1 MAFDLSSAQP
11 VTDTTQGTH
20 PANNFDIQSARPV
33 DVTGGDK
40 QPKTAWEEFQQS
52 GRDVQ
57 MMSEK
62 ASSPVKDTEDLKPQ
76 LDKQVKDQYPPHS
89 FLNQP
94 LGSLRDFSHLVGDDV
109 YSTFG
114 KPLGLAPEAND
125 AVNEEQAQLTKNHP
139 VESILAGTVPFIA
152 TAPIFPQGLLG
163 LTAQFASI
171 SGLSEWGR
179 QRMDE
184 SLMKPTADKLMDVA
198 RETSKGALM
207 GPIWHYS
214 GALKFVSNPIGQ
226 ALIRAGIRG
235 AGTATLDKVYG
246 SDLTSAF
253 KDGGIMTALSLI
265 FETPAL
271 GRTVLGRGILENTNQ
286 RVYESLFGGQAADKI
301 AQTTPVI
308 PKINPEANDAEVQKT
323 ILDSANTLATQLPV
337 QDNKIV
343 AATVKTND
351 GIVSHGADHE
361 QALNKL
367 GMSKAASFEGKDFQA
382 GFTTSEGKFITRE
395 ESKQDPYNLPN
406 GSSQDVE
413 GLNHQKFFTS
423 PDLPDIVN
431 PQTLKGRLEG
441 EEGKMD
447 VRLIPGV
454 VEVSEGMARAAKEY
468 VENLEPTT
476 VSGAAEFTSQD
487 LRERLGKQAQLM
499 DRLEVLLTGAKKV
512 FDRATKESITESY
525 TRAERGEKQDTPELQ
540 KFYDTLKYILANTRE
555 RVRALGK
562 GKLENAIEN
571 YLPHIWEDPKKANM
585 ISKFFARRPFEGSK
599 SFLKKRT
606 IENFADGIEAGLTPV
621 SWNPVDLTMLKVR
634 EMEKYILAH
643 SALKANVAS
652 GFAKYIKIGSQSPD
666 GWQKLND
673 NISQVLK
680 SPYTEVKEFF
690 DEKMMTGLNK
700 AAKGLGIDVD
710 RLLKLKG
717 VGKDTAGYSKIG
729 KSGAPGAHEDP
740 LLNTSGNKKYPD
752 EVRTKFA
759 TPESVLAHEIGHQI
773 DNIFGMKD
781 IFLKD
786 KRLTLELRKLADLR
800 YEGKDP
806 SQGFKD
812 YVRKGSEKMAVMLEA
827 YIHAP
832 DKFKEVAP
840 NAYKLFQDVLSRDE
854 RLKPLLDIKPSL
866 VLGQGKADVYAGG
879 IVIAGHYYAHPDS
892 ARIFNNYLSP
902 GLRGKW
908 IYDTYRSAGNSLV
921 QFRLGISAFHA
932 GFTTLDAT
940 ISVFAKGINRLFKGD
955 VKGFATATAKT
966 LIPLYSPITN
976 FIRGRELFQS
986 WYGKDNGAMTN
997 LLAEMYASGGGR
1009 AKMDKFYAT
1018 QFDQTLNKALK
1029 EGKLLTAALQ
1039 TPFWLTQQM
1048 SRPLMEY
1055 LVPRQK
1061 MGVFAD
1067 LMKMEIED
1075 NPNMSHEQMRATAQR
1090 IVNSVDNRMGQLVYD
1105 NLMVNRT
1112 MKDLG
1117 MASVQSLGWN
1127 IGSVR
1132 EIGGGIGDLAKNL
1145 NDLRQGRPTEV
1156 SYRTAYIM
1164 ALPMVV
1170 GLYGAVYQ
1178 YLATGIWPNQTD
1190 TPMKDLFHP
1199 RTAGL
1204 DKNGLPA
1211 RVNLPSYMKDIGS
1224 FMEDPVK
1231 TAVNKLNPVNSE
1243 LVDMFQNKDYFGT
1256 EIRNPDDPW
1265 VQQAMDELAYI
1276 GKGFEPYSFENLS
1289 KSTRTDIASKIE
1301 PFIGITPARYDID
1314 MTKAEKAALELEKGH
1329 IPQGARTKEATAHSK
1344 ARSDLRNNFLVSHDE
1359 QPLID
1364 AVAAGTITSKEK
1376 RSIVKEKNMSRIERL
1391 TQHLTADEV
1400 LSLIPKAESDDEK
1413 QDLEKIAKKKI
1424 SNKRGAGT
1432 WTSEDQDLYKKF
1444 MPENDQ

>member
-11 VTDTTQGTH
+11 VTDTKQGTQ
-20 PANNFDIQSARPV
+20 PGNNFDIQSARPIE
-33 DVTGGDK
+33 VTGGDK
-40 QPKTAWEEFQQS
+40 QQKTPWEEFQQS
-52 GRDVQ
+52 DRDVE
-57 MMSEK
+57 MMSKK
-62 ASSPVKDTEDLKPQ
+62 ASNPVKDTVLGQDLKSQ

-94 LGSLRDFSHLVGDDV
+94 LGSLSDFTHLVGDDI

-139 VESILAGTVPFIA
+139 VESILTGTVPFIA

-163 LTAQFASI
+163 LSAQFSSI
-171 SGLSEWGR
+171 LGLSEWGH

-214 GALKFVSNPIGQ
+214 GALKFVANPIGQ
-226 ALIRAGIRG
+226 ALVRAGIRG
-235 AGTATLDKVYG
+235 VGTASLDKVYG

-286 RVYESLFGGQAADKI
+286 RVYESLFGGQAANKI

-308 PKINPEANDAEVQKT
+308 PKINPEANDAEVKKN
-323 ILDSANTLATQLPV
+323 ILDSANTLATQLPA
-337 QDNKIV
+337 QDNKII

-395 ESKQDPYNLPN
+395 ESKQEPYNLPN

-431 PQTLKGRLEG
+431 PETLKGRMDG

-476 VSGAAEFTSQD
+476 VSGASEFTSQD
-487 LRERLGKQAQLM
+487 FRERLGKQAQLM

-512 FDRATKESITESY
+512 FDRATKESITETY
-525 TRAERGEKQDTPELQ
+525 TKAEKGQKQDTPELQ
-540 KFYDTLKYILANTRE
+540 KFYDTLQYILANTRD

-571 YLPHIWEDPKKANM
+571 YLPHIWEDPKKANI
-585 ISKFFARRPFEGSK
+585 ISQFFARRPLEGSK

-606 IENFADGIEAGLTPV
+606 IENFADGIEAGLNPV

-643 SALKANVAS
+643 SALKANVAA
-652 GFAKYIKIGSQSPD
+652 GFAKYVRIGSQAPD
-666 GWQKLND
+666 GWQKIND

-680 SPYTEVKEFF
+680 SPFTEVKEYY
-690 DEKMMTGLNK
+690 DQKVMNTLNSV
-700 AAKGLGIDVD
+700 AKDLGIDVE
-710 RLLKLKG
+710 RGLNIKG
-717 VGKDTAGYSKIG
+717 KKGKSAIGLSTAGK
-729 KSGAPGAHEDP
+729 KNASGTRDAG
-740 LLNTSGNKKYPD
+740 SIQ
-752 EVRTKFA
+752 TKFA
-759 TPESVLAHEIGHQI
+759 TPENVLAHEIGHQLDHMFGLKKLFL
-773 DNIFGMKD
+773 DNKKIND
-781 IFLKD
+781 E
-786 KRLTLELRKLADLR
+786 LTKLSDLTF
-800 YEGKDP
+800 EGKSP
-806 SQGFKD
+806 SDSFKK
-812 YVRKGSEKMAVMLEA
+812 YVRSDPEKMAHMLEA

-832 DKFKEVAP
+832 DKFKKVAP
-840 NAYKLFQDVLSRDE
+840 TAFKKFSVMLALNNK
-854 RLKPLLDIKPSL
+854 LKPLADLKPSL
-866 VLGQGKADVYAGG
+866 VIGEGKADVYAGG

-908 IYDTYRSAGNSLV
+908 LYDTYRTAGNSLV

-1018 QFDQTLNKALK
+1018 QFDQTLTKALK

-1075 NPNMSHEQMRATAQR
+1075 NPNMSHEQMRAVAQR

-1145 NDLRQGRPTEV
+1145 NDLRHGRPTEV

-1344 ARSDLRNNFLVSHDE
+1344 ARSDLRNNFLVSGDD

-1376 RSIVKEKNMSRIERL
+1376 RSILKEKNMSRIERL

-1400 LSLIPKAESDDEK
+1400 LSLIPKAESEDERA
-1413 QDLEKIAKKKI
+1413 DLEKIAKKKV